1 MATQPFTNLDFANV
15 KDNLKNYL
23 KGQDQ
28 FKDYDFEG
36 SNMNVLLDI
45 LAYNTFQ
52 NNFYTNMA
60 ISEMFLDSAQLR
72 DSLASHAK
80 ELNYTP
86 RSVRSSQAA
95 VDIEFFPNDNPSSIV
110 IPARTNFIARCGTRN
125 FNFTNPVPHVI
136 RPINGRYLGSGIDVY
151 EGEYVEE
158 FFRADGTSE
167 QRFIVS
173 NDDVDTTSLRVF
185 ISENEQATSEIEY
198 RLKTS
203 VYDIESDDTVF
214 FIQPYTGNKYEIIFG
229 QNVIGSNPTNG
240 NVIRIIYRRASGA
253 DSNGIND
260 ISLLDSINGYGSNL
274 SLVSTSQGGADRE
287 SIESIRFFAPKTIQI
302 QERAITENDYAVL
315 LQRQFPEL
323 SSVSVYGGEELSPPQ
338 YGRVVVSV
346 YNNNTENLSESKRT
360 QYASYLNERS
370 PITVDPIIIPARF
383 MYVDITSNIYY
394 NINATNASSAAINTV
409 AKRAIQLYN
418 LNNLDRFK
426 ANLRYSKL
434 TSAIDNSEVSILSND
449 TTVRA
454 TITIS
459 PEINEPRFFVLQ
471 YANRLLPDKI
481 VESSLLGDFKPAI
494 ESSAFTYSGQTVFLQ
509 DNGSGRLD
517 IVKVTN
523 DTLTYVQRNVGT
535 VNYATGDV
543 TIRPIIIQDYD
554 GNGINV
560 YARLYNKDIIAP
572 KDRIL
577 KIRDEDIKLN
587 VFGRR
592 Q

>member
-110 IPARTNFIARCGTRN
+110 IPARANFIARCGTRN

-136 RPINGRYLGSGIDVY
+136 RPVNGRYLGSGIDVY

-158 FFRADGTSE
+158 FFRVDGTSE

-185 ISENEQATSEIEY
+185 ISENEQSTSEIEY

-253 DSNGIND
+253 EANGIND

>member
-1 MATQPFTNLDFANV
+1 
-15 KDNLKNYL
+15 
-23 KGQDQ
+23 
-28 FKDYDFEG
+28 
-36 SNMNVLLDI
+36 
-45 LAYNTFQ
+45 
-52 NNFYTNMA
+52 
-60 ISEMFLDSAQLR
+60 
-72 DSLASHAK
+72 
-80 ELNYTP
+80 
-86 RSVRSSQAA
+86 
-95 VDIEFFPNDNPSSIV
+95 
-110 IPARTNFIARCGTRN
+110 
-125 FNFTNPVPHVI
+125 
-136 RPINGRYLGSGIDVY
+136 
-151 EGEYVEE
+151 
-158 FFRADGTSE
+158 
-167 QRFIVS
+167 
-173 NDDVDTTSLRVF
+173 
-185 ISENEQATSEIEY
+185 
-198 RLKTS
+198 
-203 VYDIESDDTVF
+203 
-214 FIQPYTGNKYEIIFG
+214 
-229 QNVIGSNPTNG
+229 
-240 NVIRIIYRRASGA
+240 
-253 DSNGIND
+253 
-260 ISLLDSINGYGSNL
+260 
-274 SLVSTSQGGADRE
+274 
-287 SIESIRFFAPKTIQI
+287 
-302 QERAITENDYAVL
+302 
-315 LQRQFPEL
+315 
-323 SSVSVYGGEELSPPQ
+323 VSVYGGEELSPPQ